1 MAKRPNP
8 RAVKAVLTYTIPEAA
23 QALGVTCGTVRAW
36 IKQGLPAMTAQRP
49 YLILGG
55 DLRSFL
61 ASRVTKGKVKLAPDQ
76 LYCLTCKSPQTPLG
90 LMLDFTPHSATTGR
104 LTGLCAVCGVTC
116 NRMAS
121 LASLTQLSAIF
132 DIACR
137 EGK

>member
-8 RAVKAVLTYTIPEAA
+8 RAIKAVLTYTIPEAA
-23 QALGVTCGTVRAW
+23 QVLGVTLGTVRAW

-49 YLILGG
+49 YLILGD
-55 DLRSFL
+55 DLRGFL
-61 ASRVTKGKVKLAPDQ
+61 TSRVTKGKVTLAPDQ

-90 LMLDFTPHSATTGR
+90 MMLDFTPQSVTTGR
-104 LTGLCAVCGVTC
+104 LTGLCAVCGGTC

-121 LASLTQLSAIF
+121 LASLTRLRAIF
-132 DIACR
+132 DVACR